1 MDVIFMALN
10 ALLVVDGLK
19 KLRDICRIY
28 QCHFTISIECLSLEG
43 QIGFVELGFSNK
55 LNHLKEIK
63 IAAY

>member
-1 MDVIFMALN
+1 MALN
-10 ALLVVDGLK
+10 ALLVVEGLK

-28 QCHFTISIECLSLEG
+28 QCHFTISIECLSIEG
-43 QIGFVELGFSNK
+43 QIGFVELGFSK

>member
-1 MDVIFMALN
+1 MALN

-28 QCHFTISIECLSLEG
+28 QCHFTISIEG
-43 QIGFVELGFSNK
+43 QIGFVELGFSK